1 MEHDR
6 EQWGTRAGFLL
17 AAVGSAIGLGN
28 IWRFPYVAWENGGG
42 AFFFPYLFALLTA
55 GIPLLVLE
63 YSLGHRFRGS
73 APLSFRRLHPRTE
86 WIGWWQVAI
95 CFVIASYYAVVLGW
109 AAAYTWFSIG
119 RRWGDDPESFL
130 FDRYLGVVE
139 AGQVGGLR
147 LGVLVPVLVIWGVS
161 WLVLRSGVRRGIERA
176 NRILIPLLVASFLII
191 VVRAVTLP
199 GAALGL
205 DQLFR
210 PDWSRIAN
218 GSVWVAAYGQ
228 IFFSLSVG
236 FAIMITY
243 ASYLPRRSDLTNNA
257 FIAGFSNAS
266 FELLAG
272 IGVFAALGF
281 LVVTTGTPFQEVA
294 RHGIALA
301 FVVFPLIID
310 QLPAANSLFGF
321 LFFGSLVMAGLSS
334 LISVCQTYVA
344 AVQEKFSMTRSA
356 AANWGIGATAFVS
369 VMYTTGGGIN
379 VLDIV
384 DNFINAFGIATVG
397 LVEVIV
403 VAWVV
408 RELPRL
414 RRHADEIS
422 DIRLRA
428 WWPASLVA
436 ITPAVLGW
444 MTLSNLRV
452 TISDTYGGYP
462 DWLVALFGWGTV
474 VIAIGAGALAARARW
489 PQHVEEWTP

>member
-1 MEHDR
+1 MEPDR

-28 IWRFPYVAWENGGG
+28 IWRFPYIAWENGGG
-42 AFFFPYLFALLTA
+42 AFFLPYLFALLTA
-55 GIPLLVLE
+55 GIPILVLE
-63 YSLGHRFRGS
+63 YSVGHRFQGS

-95 CFVIASYYAVVLGW
+95 CFLIAGYYAVILGW
-109 AAAYTWFSIG
+109 AAAYSWFSIG
-119 RRWGDDPESFL
+119 TRWGDDPESFL
-130 FDRYLGVVE
+130 FDRYLGVVA
-139 AGQVGGLR
+139 AGEVGGFR
-147 LGVLVPVLVIWGVS
+147 PGVLLPVLAIWLVT

-176 NRILIPLLVASFLII
+176 NRILIPLLVVSFLVI
-191 VVRAVTLP
+191 VARAVTLP
-199 GAALGL
+199 GAATGL
-205 DQLFR
+205 EELFR
-210 PDWSRIAN
+210 PDWSRITD

-281 LVVTTGTPFQEVA
+281 LVVATGTPFSDVA

-310 QLPAANSLFGF
+310 QLPAANSFFGF

-334 LISVCQTYVA
+334 LISVTQTYVA
-344 AVQEKFSMTRSA
+344 AVQEKFSISRPA
-356 AANWGIGATAFVS
+356 AANWGIGATAAVS

-379 VLDIV
+379 VLDTV
-384 DNFINAFGIATVG
+384 DNFVNAFGIATVG
-397 LVEVIV
+397 LIEVV
-403 VAWVV
+403 VIAWI
-408 RELPRL
+408 L
-414 RRHADEIS
+414 RQIPHLRHHADEIS
-422 DIRLRA
+422 DLRLRA
-428 WWPASLVA
+428 WWPASLLV

-444 MTLSNLRV
+444 MTLSNLRT
-452 TISDTYGGYP
+452 TISQTYGGYP
-462 DWLVALFGWGTV
+462 EWFVALFGWGAV
-474 VIAIGAGALAARARW
+474 ALALLVGVLAARTRW
-489 PQHVEEWTP
+489 PSQIEEWRP

>member
-1 MEHDR
+1 MEPER

-73 APLSFRRLHPRTE
+73 APLTFRRLHPRTE

-95 CFVIASYYAVVLGW
+95 CFVIAGYYAVVLGW
-109 AAAYTWFSIG
+109 AVAYTWFSIG

-130 FDRYLGVVE
+130 FDRFLGVVG

-147 LGVLVPVLVIWGVS
+147 LGVLLPVLAIWAVT

-176 NRILIPLLVASFLII
+176 NRILIPLLVLSFIVI
-191 VVRAVTLP
+191 VVRAITLP
-199 GAALGL
+199 GAAVGL

-210 PDWSRIAN
+210 PDWSRIAD

-281 LVVTTGTPFQEVA
+281 LVVATGTPFQEVA

-334 LISVCQTYVA
+334 LISVSQTYVA
-344 AVQEKFSMTRSA
+344 AVQEKFSLTRST
-356 AANWGIGATAFVS
+356 AANWGIGATASVS
-369 VMYTTGGGIN
+369 VVYTTGGGIN

-403 VAWVV
+403 VAWVL

-422 DIRLRA
+422 DIRLRG

-436 ITPAVLGW
+436 VTPAVLGW
-444 MTLSNLRV
+444 MTFSNLRA
-452 TISDTYGGYP
+452 TIADTYGGYP